1 MIIQIILIIYTTNVK
16 GFVFEKIKIC
26 ADKFVY

>member
-16 GFVFEKIKIC
+16 EFVFEKIKIC